1 MSAYRSGG
9 TSGRGGDRVP
19 QRVGGCPRR
28 PGPGVSVPRVTRE
41 RRWPSMDPSAR
52 SERAEPL
59 DAEAFVR
66 FCYRRRRV
74 GWPDLYDEMCRVAH
88 RGLFHG
94 MGPRDLAEIGIGFSL
109 HETAGLAALVT
120 RVAAEEQAARAR
132 SVAQGV
138 V

>member
-1 MSAYRSGG
+1 
-9 TSGRGGDRVP
+9 
-19 QRVGGCPRR
+19 
-28 PGPGVSVPRVTRE
+28 
-41 RRWPSMDPSAR
+41 MDPSAR

-109 HETAGLAALVT
+109 HETAGLAAMVT
-120 RVAAEEQAARAR
+120 RVVAEEQAARAR
-132 SVAQGV
+132 SMAQGV
-138 V
+138 VVRSTVADRPETEPDLAVPLAVAAGA

>member
-1 MSAYRSGG
+1 
-9 TSGRGGDRVP
+9 
-19 QRVGGCPRR
+19 
-28 PGPGVSVPRVTRE
+28 
-41 RRWPSMDPSAR
+41 MDPSAR

-94 MGPRDLAEIGIGFSL
+94 MGLRDLAEIGIGFSL
-109 HETAGLAALVT
+109 QETSGLAAMVT
-120 RVAAEEQAARAR
+120 RVVAEEQAARAR
-132 SVAQGV
+132 SVAQDIVIRSSVADRTEPESDRTMPLAVAAGA
-138 V
+138 

>member
-1 MSAYRSGG
+1 
-9 TSGRGGDRVP
+9 
-19 QRVGGCPRR
+19 
-28 PGPGVSVPRVTRE
+28 
-41 RRWPSMDPSAR
+41 MDPSAR

-94 MGPRDLAEIGIGFSL
+94 MGLRDLAEIGIGFSL
-109 HETAGLAALVT
+109 QETVGLAAMVT
-120 RVAAEEQAARAR
+120 RVVAEEQAARAR
-132 SVAQGV
+132 SMAQGV
-138 V
+138 VVRSTVADRPEPEPDLAVPLAVAAGA

>member
-1 MSAYRSGG
+1 
-9 TSGRGGDRVP
+9 
-19 QRVGGCPRR
+19 
-28 PGPGVSVPRVTRE
+28 
-41 RRWPSMDPSAR
+41 MDPSAR

-94 MGPRDLAEIGIGFSL
+94 MGLRDLAEIGIGFSL
-109 HETAGLAALVT
+109 QETSGLAAMVT
-120 RVAAEEQAARAR
+120 RVVAGPRPPLGIPAIAAYNRRGLLGESAMFA
-132 SVAQGV
+132 
-138 V
+138 